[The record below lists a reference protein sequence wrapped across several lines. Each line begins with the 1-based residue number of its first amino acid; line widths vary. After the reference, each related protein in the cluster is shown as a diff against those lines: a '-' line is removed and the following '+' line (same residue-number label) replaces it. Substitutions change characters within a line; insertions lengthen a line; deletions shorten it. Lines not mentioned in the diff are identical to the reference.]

1 MLCDGTSRS
10 FDCSRECHSRSGEL
24 SLCPTSHRIDIGGK
38 LMTNYLKEIVSYR
51 HWYMMDQ
58 TSVMEHAKEETC
70 YVSTQWKQDLET
82 AK

>member
-1 MLCDGTSRS
+1 MTA
-10 FDCSRECHSRSGEL
+10 
-24 SLCPTSHRIDIGGK
+24 SHRIDIGGK

-58 TSVMEHAKEETC
+58 TSVMEHAKEEAC